1 MDYEKVLDSTYKWV
15 SFKGAVWYAVFFL
28 ITLSILSVV
37 PLMIRQGIFF
47 DEPSLPVVQVLY
59 AFNIFVLF
67 VGFFSLVEYIL
78 KANNFKTQKVTPGL
92 LLDSLFILIL
102 TAWYILIWNVKREH
116 RIIQL
121 LVLFVY
127 VLSLFSL
134 PYISG
139 TLFGGVAAIAS
150 LLFGLV
156 YLIFAIHNCIR
167 LSFGYYILY
176 NRKLSIKHA
185 LLESWKITEGRV
197 FEILGAFVV
206 GEVAV
211 LVYGAVIVFIV
222 ASLVSVII
230 APNFIPPVV
239 YKLAMLIGGLIAAA
253 PMLIAEQA
261 FIAEAYSQVE
271 LKHAIKKN
279 VNKILVRRTLAKKT
293 AKSAKK
299 VKKAAKKKAVKKKA
313 AKKATKNK
321 PVKKKVAK
329 KAVKKKR
336 K

>member
-15 SFKGAVWYAVFFL
+15 SFKGAIWFVVFFL

-59 AFNIFVLF
+59 AFNVFVLF

-139 TLFGGVAAIAS
+139 TLFGGIAAIAS
-150 LLFGLV
+150 LLFGLA

-176 NRKLSIKHA
+176 NRNLSIKHA

-222 ASLVSVII
+222 ASIVSIII

-239 YKLAMLIGGLIAAA
+239 YKLAMIIGSLIAAA

-271 LKHAIKKN
+271 LKHAIKKK
-279 VNKILVRRTLAKKT
+279 VNQILVRRTLAKKP
-293 AKSAKK
+293 AKSSKK
-299 VKKAAKKKAVKKKA
+299 VAKKKAVKKKPV
-313 AKKATKNK
+313 AKKVTKKK
-321 PVKKKVAK
+321 PVKKKAAK